1 MRQCLV
7 SVVMPVYNHDKYV
20 VAAIESVVNQT
31 YKNIEL
37 IIVDDGSKD
46 NSRDLISKCIE
57 KNKSANIKFYPQ
69 KNQGAYAAINNGI
82 AASTGDYI
90 TIINSDDTF
99 DLTRIEK
106 LVEHC
111 HERQTE
117 WAFSYV
123 RGIDDL
129 GEPLSVFHDWNIWYN
144 TNLNDERNAALTLG
158 THLLKS
164 NFAVS
169 TGNLFFT
176 RDIYNKV
183 GPFKNYRLAHDLD
196 FIMRCLLESEPSLL
210 PEYLYNY
217 RIHETNE
224 IHATKHLLE
233 PELRKIFQDYYDA
246 SFSKKINNPLAPSPE
261 KFNYFFDFRP
271 RDMFYFSCQK
281 NTLFRPMQKTS
292 KMKAFIKD
300 FLVMTLKNLFSW
312 NSSITILC
320 HELSPTG
327 IPKLTLDVAE
337 MLVRDGHR
345 VAVVSL
351 RGGPMLS
358 RFQEK
363 GIPVIAFPNFIAL
376 VPGERFWKKAV
387 KFSILK
393 FLLICLVSKKVLVN
407 SAACWPMIA
416 TISGMKW
423 RRLVWYIHE
432 AVLPFPYI
440 AMGKAYKR
448 ILRSYSSGHFKCIY
462 GAVGTKSMWQS
473 QGFEGD
479 VLYWS
484 GKEKTIEKRRSTQL
498 KNIISVGTIGERK
511 GTLYLVRAFINLKV
525 KKLIG
530 PEVILS
536 IVGGNSYVDPG
547 PLVKELYTEICCA
560 GLRNEVLLQFDL
572 SPQDIDKALENSDLY
587 IQSSVMEGIPLSI
600 LNAMSIGLPI
610 ISTDISGCDEAII
623 DNETGLL
630 CPSRSVEALEKK
642 IIYAIE
648 NYDQMLNL
656 GHNAYE
662 KFNSVFSMEVTVPAL
677 QSKISDLLFK

>member
-1 MRQCLV
+1 MSQPLV

-20 VAAIESVVNQT
+20 VAAIESVVHQT

-37 IIVDDGSKD
+37 VIIDDGSKD
-46 NSRDLISKCIE
+46 SSRDLISQFIE
-57 KNKSANIKFYPQ
+57 ENRSANIKYHPQ
-69 KNQGAYAAINNGI
+69 KNQGAHVAINNGI
-82 AASTGDYI
+82 AASTGEFI
-90 TIINSDDTF
+90 AILNSDDTF
-99 DLTRIEK
+99 DLTRIQK

-111 HERQTE
+111 HDRQTE
-117 WAFSYV
+117 WAFTYV
-123 RGIDDL
+123 RGVDSH
-129 GEPLSVFHDWNIWYN
+129 GEPLSIFHDWNIWYN
-144 TNLNDERNAALTLG
+144 NNLNEERNSALTLG
-158 THLLKS
+158 AQFLRA

-217 RIHETNE
+217 RIHDTNE
-224 IHATKHLLE
+224 IHATKHLVQ

-246 SFSKKINNPLAPSPE
+246 CRSRKVNNPLAPSPQT
-261 KFNYFFDFRP
+261 FHYFFDFRP
-271 RDMFYFSCQK
+271 QDLFYFVSLK
-281 NTLFRPMQKTS
+281 ATEDRPQQRNS
-292 KMKAFIKD
+292 KMKAFIKA
-300 FLVMTLKNLFSW
+300 FFSMTLRNLFSW
-312 NSSITILC
+312 NSQITILC
-320 HELSPTG
+320 HELTTTG

-337 MLVRDGHR
+337 MLVKEGHR
-345 VAVVSL
+345 VSVVSM

-358 RFQEK
+358 TFREK
-363 GIPVIAFPNFIAL
+363 GIPVIAFPNIFAL
-376 VPGERFWKKAV
+376 VPGESFWKKAV

-393 FLLICLVSKKVLVN
+393 ILMFFLVSRKVLVN

-416 TISGMKW
+416 TISGLKW

-440 AMGKAYKR
+440 AIRKAYDR
-448 ILRSYSSGHFKCIY
+448 ISRSYSSGHIQCIY
-462 GAVGTKSMWQS
+462 GAVGTRSMWQS
-473 QGFEGD
+473 QGFDGD

-484 GKEKTIEKRRSTQL
+484 GKEKTTEKPRSKIL

-511 GTLYLVRAFINLKV
+511 GTIYLVRAFINLKL

-530 PEVILS
+530 PEVVLS
-536 IVGGNSYVDPG
+536 IVGGNISTHAG
-547 PLVKELYTEICCA
+547 TLIKELFSEICAA
-560 GLRNEVLLQFDL
+560 GVRNEVQLLFNL
-572 SPQDIDKALENSDLY
+572 SPEDIDKALETSDLY

-600 LNAMSIGLPI
+600 LNAMSIGMPI
-610 ISTDISGCDEAII
+610 ISTNISGCDEAII
-623 DNETGLL
+623 NNETGLL
-630 CPSRSVEALEKK
+630 CPSRSVEALEKQ
-642 IIYAIE
+642 ILYAMN

-662 KFNSVFSMEVTVPAL
+662 RFNSVFSMEVTVPAL
-677 QSKISDLLFK
+677 QSKISDLLIK